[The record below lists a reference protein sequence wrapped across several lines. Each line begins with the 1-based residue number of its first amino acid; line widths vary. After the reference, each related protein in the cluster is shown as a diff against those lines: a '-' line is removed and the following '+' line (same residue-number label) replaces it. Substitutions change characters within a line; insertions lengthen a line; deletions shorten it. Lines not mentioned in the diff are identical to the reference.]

1 MAAVKFAEHGPEVVT
16 SKGPLKGLGDARVVF
31 REVGETLGQLREGV
45 KIVWG
50 EDLPL
55 ENREV
60 DLDLIEPACMNR
72 AVDGNEMGVFGG
84 KPLQAGLTSVSG
96 PVVEDPKHPSCL
108 TIGRA
113 SHDIVDESVEGDD
126 SIAGFATAEDSD
138 AVHVQRGEIGP
149 SPQPFVFV
157 FDLHREAWPSRQGRM
172 SSLPSLDAGFLIRAD
187 DEFVLSERAISPT
200 SLVEIQDG
208 AGFGG
213 EVRVARENP
222 TPMLPGAD
230 GVFTE
235 PAPDGGVT
243 DRGNKSGSAHVLGE
257 FRHAPARQRNA
268 QGSRQLASDGLNF
281 DEQLWGER
289 PGDAPDVVALPGLG
303 VVCRRISFATGSPL
317 RAERSDFVRFHRWK
331 DRLPPVESSWRAR
344 PENTATYI
352 SELSAEVLVSLETS
366 IVFHMGFFWASLALP
381 FQYGTGAQRSATVN
395 TLVYL

>member
-1 MAAVKFAEHGPEVVT
+1 MAAVKFAEHGLEVVT

-31 REVGETLGQLREGV
+31 REVGEALGELREGV
-45 KIVWG
+45 KVVRG
-50 EDLPL
+50 ENLPL
-55 ENREV
+55 KNREV
-60 DLDLIEPACMNR
+60 DLDLIEPACMNG
-72 AVDGNEMGVFGG
+72 AVDGNEMGIFGG
-84 KPLQAGLTSVSG
+84 EPLHAGLTSVSG
-96 PVVEDPKHPSCL
+96 PIVEDPKHPSCL
-108 TIGRA
+108 TIGGA

-172 SSLPSLDAGFLIRAD
+172 ASLPSLDAGFLIRAD
-187 DEFVLSERAISPT
+187 HEFVLSERAISPT

-257 FRHAPARQRNA
+257 LCRAPAGQRNA
-268 QGSRQLASDGLNF
+268 QGSRQLAGDGLNF

-289 PGDAPDVVALPGLG
+289 PGDAPVVAALPGLG
-303 VVCRRISFATGSPL
+303 VVARRTSFATGSPL
-317 RAERSDFVRFHRWK
+317 RVERSDFVRFHRSK
-331 DRLPPVESSWRAR
+331 DPLPPGGSSSRA
-344 PENTATYI
+344 PLENTVTYI
-352 SELSAEVLVSLETS
+352 SGLYAEVPVSLETS
-366 IVFHMGFFWASLALP
+366 IVFHTGFSWTSLALP
-381 FQYGTGAQRSATVN
+381 FQYETAVQRFATVN